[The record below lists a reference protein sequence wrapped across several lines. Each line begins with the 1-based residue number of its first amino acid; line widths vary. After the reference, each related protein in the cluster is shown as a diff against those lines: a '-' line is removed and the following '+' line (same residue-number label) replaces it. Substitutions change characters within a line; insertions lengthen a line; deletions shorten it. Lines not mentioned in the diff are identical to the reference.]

1 MKKIIRKLVP
11 QRLVNYGKHLPT
23 AVMANIKYKF
33 PTRGMTV
40 IGVTGTDGKTTT
52 VNMIYQV
59 LKAAG
64 LKVSMI
70 STINAV
76 IGNKELETGFHVTNP
91 SPMQLQRLIAQ
102 AKKAGS
108 KYLVLEVTS
117 HGLDQ
122 FRVWGIKFDI
132 GVITNITHEHLDYH
146 KTMTNYINAKVKL
159 IKNVKYAVLNEQ
171 VLSLLKHRKKGESKK
186 LSKITSAKII
196 TFGIKKNNVVNIHNT
211 PLKLKIPGEYNILN
225 GLAAAAVCSQLGV
238 SKQTIISTLSKFGSL
253 PGRMEEVK
261 NNKGIKIVIDFAHTP
276 NALEESLTSLKKQT
290 KGKLI
295 AVFGAASER
304 DNKKRPFMGAVS
316 AKFAD
321 ITILTDEDPRFEDRN
336 KIIDEI
342 EYGAVS
348 HGAKISKSLFRE
360 PDRFEAIKLALKLAQ
375 KGDTIG
381 IFGKGHEKS
390 MNYKGVEKAWSEKQ
404 AVVKALREVR

>member
-1 MKKIIRKLVP
+1 MKKVIRKLIP
-11 QRLVNYGKHLPT
+11 QKLINYAKHLPT
-23 AVMANIKYKF
+23 AVIANAKYKF
-33 PTRGMTV
+33 PSQGLIV

-52 VNMIYQV
+52 VNMIYQI
-59 LKAAG
+59 LKTAG
-64 LKVSMI
+64 FKVSMI

-76 IGNKELETGFHVTNP
+76 IGNKEYDTGFHVTNL
-91 SPMQLQRLIAQ
+91 SPMMLQRYIAL
-102 AKKAGS
+102 ARKAGS

-122 FRVWGIKFDI
+122 NRVWGIKFDI

-146 KTMTNYINAKVKL
+146 KTMANYIKAKTKL
-159 IKNVKYAVLNEQ
+159 IKNVKYAVLNKED
-171 VLSLLKHRKKGESKK
+171 SNYKK
-186 LSKITSAKII
+186 LTKKTSGKVIS
-196 TFGIKKNNVVNIHNT
+196 FGKKRDADVNIHNT
-211 PLKLKIPGEYNILN
+211 PIKLKIPGEYNILN
-225 GLAAAAVCSQLGV
+225 SLAAAAVCSQLGV

-261 NNKGIKIVIDFAHTP
+261 NNKGIKVVVDFAHTP
-276 NALEESLTSLKKQT
+276 NALEEALETLKKQT

-295 AVFGAASER
+295 AVFGAAAER
-304 DNKKRPFMGAVS
+304 DVKKRPVMGAIS
-316 AKFAD
+316 AKLAD

-342 EYGAVS
+342 EYGAVA
-348 HGAKISKSLFRE
+348 HGAKLAKTLFRE
-360 PDRFEAIKLALKLAQ
+360 PDRGEAIKLAVKLSK

-390 MNYKGVEKAWSEKQ
+390 MNYKGVEKSWSDKE
-404 AVVKALREVR
+404 AVLKALR